1 MPSRRQKP
9 PCPVELS
16 NVALRMAPR
25 MHQYME
31 LENHKFKKNSGEG
44 HCRNRTFLD
53 QCKELNMKRRVKILQ
68 GSVVTKTVLGGL

>member
-31 LENHKFKKNSGEG
+31 LENHKFKKKFWEG
-44 HCRNRTFLD
+44 ALPKPDFFGP
-53 QCKELNMKRRVKILQ
+53 V
-68 GSVVTKTVLGGL
+68 